1 MHDRFMPKRIPRGA
15 PSVAPMP
22 AHIAAPAILRVSDQ
36 RGRTVRQE
44 LLSPGTD
51 LRDRLR
57 VAYENFVREGWQVGD
72 LRPGQWGFVA
82 EKPDRRLM
90 VAIRVAGDDAIASMV
105 ATGEGARPS

>member
-1 MHDRFMPKRIPRGA
+1 MP
-15 PSVAPMP
+15 V
-22 AHIAAPAILRVSDQ
+22 HIAEAAILRVSDQ

-44 LLSPGTD
+44 LLSAGTH

-57 VAYENFVREGWQVGD
+57 IAYENFEREGWQVGD
-72 LRPGQWGFVA
+72 LRPGQWAFVA

-90 VAIRVAGDDAIASMV
+90 VAIRVAQDAAIASMA

>member
-1 MHDRFMPKRIPRGA
+1 LHDRFMPKRIPRGS

-22 AHIAAPAILRVSDQ
+22 GSMAVPAILRVSDQ

-57 VAYENFVREGWQVGD
+57 VAYESFERDGWQVGD
-72 LRPGQWGFVA
+72 LRPGQWAFVV
-82 EKPDRRLM
+82 ERPDRRLL
-90 VAIRVAGDDAIASMV
+90 VAIRVAEDAALASM
-105 ATGEGARPS
+105 AAAGEGARPS